1 MLSGRCGNTATMK
14 GHHLLEGRGLMGGKL
29 PRSIWMWRIIHMAW
43 VLDLWEIHLPWGAID
58 RDGWQEW
65 P

>member
-1 MLSGRCGNTATMK
+1 
-14 GHHLLEGRGLMGGKL
+14 MGGKL